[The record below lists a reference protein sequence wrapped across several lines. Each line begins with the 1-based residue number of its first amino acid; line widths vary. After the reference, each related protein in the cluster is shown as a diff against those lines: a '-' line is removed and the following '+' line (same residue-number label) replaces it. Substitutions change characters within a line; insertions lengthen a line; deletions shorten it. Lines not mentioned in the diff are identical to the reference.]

1 MCAYDL
7 IRLTTQHARAS
18 SSNTFHVHPDW
29 LDFYNAQLE
38 EILGAPVEGGVHCLE
53 FEKGAN
59 DLHAYVP
66 KKCRD
71 FFELKPLTGAHL
83 PDIRRNAI
91 KREFMIRM
99 QIQLNEW
106 IGSLEIL
113 SLEILKDSEAKL
125 ITSFPPD
132 LMRLL
137 RLQLDTAMT
146 LLAPQRLVL
155 VLQPVAVPLLQS
167 QIQFTEYL
175 DQSSSRL
182 EVLEADIAQQAASAA
197 QEDLSALSP
206 ERLSST
212 ANDLVRMSGMIAS
225 YRDELESKLSKNKI
239 KAPTASEGIS
249 VQEALEKF
257 DDVSREYLELA
268 FKTTGLLSRTIMQ
281 DILPTITKA
290 VGGADW
296 EASGGELFV
305 QTVVTTLDDYF
316 QDVEVWC
323 DDYLFPRLLRAC
335 MEEILNAYIKQLAAQ
350 PQDFAA
356 DDEGA
361 DTEQKSAASKSS
373 LARKALGAASSSSMK
388 WRKAVGAVRKNIPT
402 TKPQGPKVET
412 PECSIA
418 PVLEAD
424 ADASVPQDSADLPLF
439 PSNREKLGELLSLSE
454 VTPFASSASAA
465 ARIEADCEALAA
477 FFDSKYGDELMAS
490 GLREGAVAFLRPLTC
505 VAKIIS
511 AKNASLAEEH
521 TREFLRAIKQG
532 GLRMMPSGTT
542 AFNRVAS
549 RTVTAYWARKGVDM
563 ASRREYESMTMRLLL
578 GGTS

>member
-257 DDVSREYLELA
+257 DDVSRG
-268 FKTTGLLSRTIMQ
+268 FR
-281 DILPTITKA
+281 P
-290 VGGADW
+290 
-296 EASGGELFV
+296 
-305 QTVVTTLDDYF
+305 
-316 QDVEVWC
+316 
-323 DDYLFPRLLRAC
+323 
-335 MEEILNAYIKQLAAQ
+335 
-350 PQDFAA
+350 
-356 DDEGA
+356 
-361 DTEQKSAASKSS
+361 
-373 LARKALGAASSSSMK
+373 
-388 WRKAVGAVRKNIPT
+388 
-402 TKPQGPKVET
+402 
-412 PECSIA
+412 
-418 PVLEAD
+418 EAD
-424 ADASVPQDSADLPLF
+424 GPLDLRFDTAHGVPAS
-439 PSNREKLGELLSLSE
+439 
-454 VTPFASSASAA
+454 
-465 ARIEADCEALAA
+465 
-477 FFDSKYGDELMAS
+477 
-490 GLREGAVAFLRPLTC
+490 
-505 VAKIIS
+505 
-511 AKNASLAEEH
+511 
-521 TREFLRAIKQG
+521 EFLRTVPHAELVRII
-532 GLRMMPSGTT
+532 SGPWPTCT
-542 AFNRVAS
+542 PNRH
-549 RTVTAYWARKGVDM
+549 
-563 ASRREYESMTMRLLL
+563 
-578 GGTS
+578 